1 MKSADDVVRTYG
13 GRSVDDR
20 RAERR
25 SLFLIAALDVFSEKG
40 YAASSVADLC
50 RSAGLARRQFYD
62 EFSGREDALIALY
75 DSIQSDAKTATTAA
89 LARTDSTDPHELAAV
104 AMAAYVESIGSDPRR
119 ARISFVDSIGVSPRM
134 EQHRLDERAL
144 WREFFES
151 TIRGAVGDNYVPPG
165 GYAMAS
171 TAFIG
176 ALIALVQ
183 QWSTADPR
191 PPITD
196 LTDIMV
202 AFMESIVTRP
212 V

>member
-1 MKSADDVVRTYG
+1 MTAAEHEVRTYG
-13 GRSVDDR
+13 GVSVEDR

-25 SLFLIAALDVFSEKG
+25 VKFLEAALSVFSDKG
-40 YAASSVADLC
+40 YKASTVADLC

-62 EFSGREDALIALY
+62 EFSSREDALIALY
-75 DSIQSDAKTATTAA
+75 DSIQNDAKVATTAA
-89 LARTDSTDPHELAAV
+89 IECSGSSDPHELAAL
-104 AMAAYVESIGSDPRR
+104 AMGAFVESIGKDARR
-119 ARISFVDSIGVSPRM
+119 ARISFVDSVGVSPRI
-134 EQHRLDERAL
+134 EEHRLAERAV
-144 WREFFES
+144 WRVFFEA
-151 TIRGAVGDNYVPPG
+151 TIRAAVGQDYVPPG

-191 PPITD
+191 PPVED

-202 AFMESIVTRP
+202 AFLDSLIAR
-212 V
+212 